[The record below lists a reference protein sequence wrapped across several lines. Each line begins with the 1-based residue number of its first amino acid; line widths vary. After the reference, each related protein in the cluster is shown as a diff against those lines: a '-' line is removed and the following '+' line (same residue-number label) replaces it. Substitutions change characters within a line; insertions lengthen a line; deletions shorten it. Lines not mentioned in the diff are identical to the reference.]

1 MMTVSKLKA
10 GFHLYKEWIQRWGSL
25 PVRPWVKAASLYRLG
40 RYEEAADLYKAGLKS
55 HPKHPARMNA
65 LLDLSHCLFRLKDFE
80 DAERYLRQASVVAKH
95 EREPYVRLARLQ
107 LWLGHSVEAAWTIRT
122 ALASLPADPELVT
135 LFVTAAVESAGVGP
149 LLSEARDLVRDMHCE
164 PEAAPRLEVARAR
177 LRMQDGD
184 LGEARDDLAALATK
198 DRGPFEAVVAFA
210 HVLLEEGKS
219 SYARHHL
226 HRALTVSPEHPKVL
240 RLLALS
246 YLQPGQHFE
255 PDYAIQLATR
265 ACQATG
271 WSGMHEMHTLA
282 RAYALTGDKVS
293 ALLIASKA
301 KEAGRN
307 LLGIYPEVQS
317 LEQLIHSLSSG
328 TQA

>member
-1 MMTVSKLKA
+1 MKAVSKLKA
-10 GFHLYKEWIQRWGSL
+10 NFCLYKEWIERWGSL
-25 PVRPWVKAASLYRLG
+25 PVRPWVKAASLYRLAQ
-40 RYEEAADLYKAGLKS
+40 YEGAVGHYIAGLKS
-55 HPKHPARMNA
+55 HPRHPARMNA
-65 LLDLSHCLFRLKDFE
+65 LLDLAHCLFRLKNFE

-107 LWLGHSVEAAWTIRT
+107 LWLGHSVEAAWTVRT
-122 ALASLPADPELVT
+122 ALTSLPADPELVT

-149 LLSEARDLVRDMHCE
+149 LLSEARDLLRDMHCE

-177 LRMQDGD
+177 LKMQDGD

-210 HVLLEEGKS
+210 HVLLEEGKT

-246 YLQPGQHFE
+246 YLRPGPNF
-255 PDYAIQLATR
+255 
-265 ACQATG
+265 
-271 WSGMHEMHTLA
+271 
-282 RAYALTGDKVS
+282 
-293 ALLIASKA
+293 
-301 KEAGRN
+301 
-307 LLGIYPEVQS
+307 
-317 LEQLIHSLSSG
+317 
-328 TQA
+328 

>member
-1 MMTVSKLKA
+1 MKVVSKLKA
-10 GFHLYKEWIQRWGSL
+10 NLSLYKEWIERWGTL
-25 PVRPWVKAASLYRLG
+25 PVRPWVKAAAFYRKG
-40 RYEEAADLYKAGLKS
+40 KYQEAASYYRAGLKS
-55 HPKHPARMNA
+55 HQRHPARINA
-65 LLDLSHCLFRLKDFE
+65 LLDLSHCLFRLKDF
-80 DAERYLRQASVVAKH
+80 DQAAQCLRQASAISEH

-122 ALASLPADPELVT
+122 ALLSLPADPELVT
-135 LFVTAAVESAGVGP
+135 LFVTAAVESTGATQF
-149 LLSEARDLVRDMHCE
+149 LNEAREHLRNMHCE

-177 LRMQDGD
+177 LKLHDGD
-184 LGEARDDLAALATK
+184 FGEAREDLAAMANK

-210 HVLLEEGKS
+210 HVLLDEGKTA
-219 SYARHHL
+219 YARHHL

-246 YLQPGQHFE
+246 YLQPGHFFE
-255 PDYAIQLATR
+255 PEHAIQLSTR

-271 WSGMHEMHTLA
+271 WVGMHEMHTLA
-282 RAYALTGDKVS
+282 KAYALSGDKVS
-293 ALLIASKA
+293 ALLIASRA
-301 KEAGRN
+301 KEAGRT

>member
-1 MMTVSKLKA
+1 MKAVSKLKA
-10 GFHLYKEWIQRWGSL
+10 SFNLYKEWIERWGSL

-40 RYEEAADLYKAGLKS
+40 QYSEAADLYIAGLKS
-55 HPKHPARMNA
+55 HPRHPARMNA

-80 DAERYLRQASVVAKH
+80 QAERYLRQASIIAKH

-122 ALASLPADPELVT
+122 ALSSIPADPELVT
-135 LFVTAAVESAGVGP
+135 LFVTAAVESSGVGP
-149 LLSEARDLVRDMHCE
+149 LISEARDLVREMHCE

-177 LRMQDGD
+177 LRMMDGD
-184 LGEARDDLAALATK
+184 LGEARDDLAALANK

-210 HVLLEEGKS
+210 QVLLEEGKTA
-219 SYARHHL
+219 YARHHL

-246 YLQPGQHFE
+246 YLQPGQYFDPEH
-255 PDYAIQLATR
+255 AIQLATR

-282 RAYALTGDKVS
+282 RGYALSGDKVS

-301 KEAGRN
+301 KDAGRN

>member
-1 MMTVSKLKA
+1 MMIVSKLKA
-10 GFHLYKEWIQRWGSL
+10 SLYLHKEWIQRWGSL
-25 PVRPWVKAASLYRLG
+25 PVRPWVKAASLYRLA
-40 RYEEAADLYKAGLKS
+40 RYGEAADLYKAGLKS
-55 HPKHPARMNA
+55 HPKHPARVNA
-65 LLDLSHCLFRLKDFE
+65 LLDLSHCLFRMKSFDE
-80 DAERYLRQASVVAKH
+80 AERYLRQASVIAKG

-107 LWLGHSVEAAWTIRT
+107 LWRGHSVEAAWTIRT
-122 ALASLPADPELVT
+122 ALGVLPADPELVT
-135 LFVTAAVESAGVGP
+135 LFVTAAVESSGVGS
-149 LLSEARDLVRDMHCE
+149 LLSEAKDIVRDMHCE
-164 PEAAPRLEVARAR
+164 PEAAPRLAVARAR

-210 HVLLEEGKS
+210 HVLLEEGKTA
-219 SYARHHL
+219 YARHHL

-246 YLQPGQHFE
+246 YLRPGQNFE
-255 PDYAIQLATR
+255 PEYAVQLATR

-328 TQA
+328 TQG